1 MSEGKNQ
8 EPRNNVELVKLLI
21 LPNSQKRNAVEV
33 ESLIPYVS
41 SPKLPYYNF
50 ISSICVPEL
59 GETFFCSAETE
70 KQYATIVNNMSTKC
84 CKGRSLTTSYAT
96 SRYSCCNGILRSKRL
111 YECNKTKYGNGHLI
125 HPI

>member
-41 SPKLPYYNF
+41 YLKLPYYNF
-50 ISSICVPEL
+50 ISSICEL
-59 GETFFCSAETE
+59 GKTFFVQQ
-70 KQYATIVNNMSTKC
+70 KLKNNMQ
-84 CKGRSLTTSYAT
+84 
-96 SRYSCCNGILRSKRL
+96 
-111 YECNKTKYGNGHLI
+111 
-125 HPI
+125 P